1 MNEKT
6 KKVVAGIV
14 LSTFTFGC
22 VTPAFASEKNSKME
36 MSVTYIQPNLQSV
49 KDMPLIYSNS
59 DIDTYGIKGIT
70 LKALKE
76 LIDTNWTKIT
86 TLLIDLNVEIEL
98 VSQLNEMKSTFFS
111 LLDVYFDVSDTAHEA
126 IRKSLVGLGLNATV
140 ASVIADAICLII
152 F

>member
-14 LSTFTFGC
+14 LGTFTFGC
-22 VTPAFASEKNSKME
+22 VTPAFASEENSKME
-36 MSVTYIQPNLQSV
+36 MSATYIQPNLQSV

-98 VSQLNEMKSTFFS
+98 VTQLNELKSTFFS

-126 IRKSLVGLGLNATV
+126 IRKSLVGLGFHATV
-140 ASVIADAICLII
+140 ASIIADAICLII